1 MISGNQLSKA
11 TLNPLDHELDRLA
24 VAEKHIAE
32 AEEMLSAYRRHVE
45 QMRNKGEDLSASKNV
60 LAKLDRTLIEWQT
73 QRDII
78 KQRIESLK
86 SD

>member
-1 MISGNQLSKA
+1 MNPD
-11 TLNPLDHELDRLA
+11 LNHELDRLA

-32 AEEMLSAYRRHVE
+32 AEEMLSAYRLHVE
-45 QMRNKGEDLSASKNV
+45 QMRHKGEDLSASKNV

-78 KQRIESLK
+78 KERIDTLK